1 MRHAEVS
8 KAGYVMRELM
18 GRQAITLQI
27 EVSFVNT
34 VLLSV
39 AVEVVFVVVVLSEV
53 CGGALR

>member
-1 MRHAEVS
+1 MS